1 MKPASRASR
10 PSWQASER
18 FVPRPELV
26 ACAAVVLSM
35 LLVEV
40 GQNSHLAQVSLE
52 IDHTRKQLV
61 QSEAQLAYA
70 RAAADHRSTR
80 AELMQLGGELG
91 LAPTRREQV
100 WKLPSE
106 YLADDRTAPGE
117 DRSSPLIALAER
129 VSGALVPDAT
139 ARGRVTR

>member
-1 MKPASRASR
+1 MKRGSASR
-10 PSWQASER
+10 PSWQVSDR
-18 FVPRPELV
+18 WMPRPGPWLG
-26 ACAAVVLSM
+26 AAVVLSM

-52 IDHTRKQLV
+52 LDHTRKQLV
-61 QSEAQLAYA
+61 QAEAQLAYA

-80 AELMQLGGELG
+80 AELMQQGTELG

-100 WKLPSE
+100 WTLPSE
-106 YLADDRTAPGE
+106 YLADDRTAPRE
-117 DRSSPLIALAER
+117 ERSSPMLALAER